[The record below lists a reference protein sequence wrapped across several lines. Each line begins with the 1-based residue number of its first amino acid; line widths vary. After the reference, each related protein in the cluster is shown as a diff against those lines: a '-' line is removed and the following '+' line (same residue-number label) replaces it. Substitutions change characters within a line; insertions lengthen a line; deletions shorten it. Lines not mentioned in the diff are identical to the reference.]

1 MRRQTKYV
9 YEKYVDFIK
18 ILWQNVSCIIYDLI
32 NQVLMKRD
40 KHIKGIGVDM
50 LITFEMRNANIK

>member
-1 MRRQTKYV
+1 M